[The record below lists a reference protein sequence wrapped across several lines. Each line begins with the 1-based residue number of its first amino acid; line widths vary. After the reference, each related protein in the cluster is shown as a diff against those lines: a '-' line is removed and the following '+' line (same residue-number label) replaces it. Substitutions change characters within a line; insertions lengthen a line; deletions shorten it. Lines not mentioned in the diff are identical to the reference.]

1 MKRLLDL
8 ALAAVGL
15 VALSPLMA
23 VIAIVIYCSS
33 PGRIVIAQERV
44 GRNEKIFKC
53 FKFRTMTL
61 DALQVGTHEA
71 LESWITPVGKK
82 LRNLKLD
89 ELPQLYNVIRGDMSL
104 VGPRPCLP
112 TQDDVISA
120 RRQQGVF
127 SIRPGITGLAQVTGV
142 DMSTPVTLAEV
153 DRIYLETQSLRGD
166 LKIIVHT
173 IFRIGGGTMVPPE
186 GE

>member
-1 MKRLLDL
+1 
-8 ALAAVGL
+8 
-15 VALSPLMA
+15 
-23 VIAIVIYCSS
+23 
-33 PGRIVIAQERV
+33 
-44 GRNEKIFKC
+44 
-53 FKFRTMTL
+53 
-61 DALQVGTHEA
+61 
-71 LESWITPVGKK
+71 ITPVGKK

-120 RRQQGVF
+120 RRQQGAF

-173 IFRIGGGTMVPPE
+173 
-186 GE
+186 